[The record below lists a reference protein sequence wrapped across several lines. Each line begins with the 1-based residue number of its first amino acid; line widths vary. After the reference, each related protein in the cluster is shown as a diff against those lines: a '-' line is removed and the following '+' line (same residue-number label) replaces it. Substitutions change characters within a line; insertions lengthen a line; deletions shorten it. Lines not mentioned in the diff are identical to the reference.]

1 MINLH
6 NHTTWSDGR
15 FSPEE
20 IVQTALAAGLTH
32 VGISDHFRSAKL
44 GASGYY
50 VVIEEFDRYVAEL
63 RSLGAA
69 YAGRIQ
75 VLVGIEIDFSERT
88 PLAQL
93 WRKGFQETPL
103 NTLDYVLFEYVADRD
118 WRGYPLSALI
128 SYRRWLHVPVG
139 LAHSFLA
146 RNFAPTLPATELA
159 QTLAEQRIFVEL
171 NTAEEYTAAVSPADE
186 PVPYY
191 RYPDPYNGAFFAAC
205 HEHEVLFSVGSDTHR
220 YLEHVAMVEDAHD
233 FLRAQNLAER
243 LITRRLSDEIN

>member
-20 IVQTALAAGLTH
+20 IVQAALAAGLTH

-44 GASGYY
+44 GASACY
-50 VVIEEFDRYVAEL
+50 VVIEELERYVTEL
-63 RSLGAA
+63 RALSAA
-69 YAGRIQ
+69 YADRIR

-103 NTLDYVLFEYVADRD
+103 NTLDYILFEYVADRD
-118 WRGYPLSALI
+118 WQGYPLSALL

-139 LAHSFLA
+139 LAHNFLA
-146 RNFAPTLPATELA
+146 RNFVPMLSATQLA
-159 QTLAEQRIFVEL
+159 QMLSEHRIFVEL
-171 NTAEEYTAAVSPADE
+171 NTAEEYTAAVSPTEE
-186 PVPYY
+186 PLLYY
-191 RYPDPYNGAFFAAC
+191 RYPDPYNEAFFAAC

-220 YLEHVAMVEDAHD
+220 YLEHVALVEDAHD
-233 FLRAQNLAER
+233 FLREQHLAER
-243 LITRRLSDEIN
+243 LITKRFS